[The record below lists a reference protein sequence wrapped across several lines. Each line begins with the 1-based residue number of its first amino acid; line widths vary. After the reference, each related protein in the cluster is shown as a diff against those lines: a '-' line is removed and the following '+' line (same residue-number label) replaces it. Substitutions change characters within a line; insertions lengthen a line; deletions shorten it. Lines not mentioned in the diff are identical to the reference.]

1 MPAGSTRRV
10 PGASSGA
17 LYRRS
22 APCTRSPA
30 AAGTLSG
37 RAAAAAEA
45 GVADPPRLDRT
56 GMAARPP
63 RTLRR
68 PSVPLPTP
76 SVRSAS
82 ACFRLPLVMF
92 THVPLLVRSEA
103 FGAVHRLVRPSVMSL
118 RENLRIGSG
127 PALAALTDTGSHR
140 GSRCAVFSGKH
151 EPARGGAGRPI
162 EGPSVPGSGYPA
174 RIIGFTRLPSA
185 RSPARIR

>member
-1 MPAGSTRRV
+1 MPTGSTRRV

-30 AAGTLSG
+30 GARTLPRRAPVAAN
-37 RAAAAAEA
+37 A
-45 GVADPPRLDRT
+45 GAADPTRPDRT
-56 GMAARPP
+56 GTAARPL
-63 RTLRR
+63 RTLRL
-68 PSVPLPTP
+68 PSVPPPTP
-76 SVRSAS
+76 FMGSAS
-82 ACFRLPLVMF
+82 AFLRSPLVMF

-103 FGAVHRLVRPSVMSL
+103 FGAMHRLVRPSVVSL

-151 EPARGGAGRPI
+151 EPARGGLAGQWR
-162 EGPSVPGSGYPA
+162 GLQSRARVLRTSPSG
-174 RIIGFTRLPSA
+174 
-185 RSPARIR
+185 

>member
-63 RTLRR
+63 RTLRL

-103 FGAVHRLVRPSVMSL
+103 FGAMHRLVRPSVMSL

-151 EPARGGAGRPI
+151 EPARGGLAGQLRGLQSRARVIP
-162 EGPSVPGSGYPA
+162 PGSSG
-174 RIIGFTRLPSA
+174 
-185 RSPARIR
+185 